1 MKNELEKEYQNKKE
15 LLKQIKK
22 LEEKISIH

>member
-1 MKNELEKEYQNKKE
+1 MKNELEKEYQNKEE